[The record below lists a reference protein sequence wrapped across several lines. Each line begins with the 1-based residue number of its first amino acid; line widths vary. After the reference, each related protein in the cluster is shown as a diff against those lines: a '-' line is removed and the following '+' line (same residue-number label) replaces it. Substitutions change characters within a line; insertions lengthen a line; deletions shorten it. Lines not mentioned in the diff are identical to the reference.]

1 MKAFL
6 FGGDSNGKT
15 IDVDN
20 YRDIIDM
27 PKDYKYIS
35 YNDSE
40 KPFSMVCEL
49 DRYIRYDEKFRKQ
62 LNNSGVVVEM
72 ENLGIFIHSSFSN
85 DEIESLSKIILMVI
99 RAQWFPVKRYIGDS
113 NV

>member
-15 IDVDN
+15 LDIENCRDV
-20 YRDIIDM
+20 IDM
-27 PKDYKYIS
+27 PKNYKRAS
-35 YNDSE
+35 YDETE
-40 KPFSMVCEL
+40 KPSSMIYEF

-62 LNNSGVVVEM
+62 LSNSGAVVEM
-72 ENLGIFIHSSFSN
+72 ENLGIFIHNSFSK

-99 RAQWFPVKRYIGDS
+99 RAQWKPVKPYL
-113 NV
+113 